1 MAVVVD
7 VCGET
12 QKRLQKTLKYMVYS
26 IKLRLLV
33 NIIVSA
39 ISLPLSLSLRLHTV
53 SQNENIFIS

>member
-12 QKRLQKTLKYMVYS
+12 QKRLQKTKKYMFFS

-39 ISLPLSLSLRLHTV
+39 ISLPLSLSPRLHTV